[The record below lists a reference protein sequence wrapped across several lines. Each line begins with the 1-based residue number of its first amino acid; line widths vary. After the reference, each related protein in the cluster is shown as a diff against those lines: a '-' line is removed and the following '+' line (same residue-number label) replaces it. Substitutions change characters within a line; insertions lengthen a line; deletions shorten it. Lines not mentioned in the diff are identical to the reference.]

1 MGAVP
6 WTQELKQRPPEKFL
20 LLCIH
25 SLACSVNLLY
35 TAQAYLPRSGTTHSG
50 LGSPN
55 QLVVKKMPTGQ
66 CVGGNSLIKVSS
78 SKETLVCIKM
88 TETNQHPTVWGVGVS
103 DQVCGLVLQVIYKA
117 AAVLV
122 DADLD
127 LRAKPTLLSSSL
139 LHSQHLRTRFKFQ
152 MKHMCLYLDMVF
164 FVLYCGLVFAF

>member
-1 MGAVP
+1 MTKSNLMKGFIWFNWYNLSSEETKAGTWGAVP

-55 QLVVKKMPTGQ
+55 QLAVKKMPTGQ

-88 TETNQHPTVWGVGVS
+88 TET
-103 DQVCGLVLQVIYKA
+103 
-117 AAVLV
+117 
-122 DADLD
+122 
-127 LRAKPTLLSSSL
+127 
-139 LHSQHLRTRFKFQ
+139 
-152 MKHMCLYLDMVF
+152 
-164 FVLYCGLVFAF
+164 